1 MRMGATRWAMAA
13 VLGGSLAGCDVG
25 MKDWQQTGYRGT
37 GGDQVQDTS
46 SLIKAAALV
55 KPVPPPP
62 YPLEPAMLEGERAG
76 VAYKNVKVLN
86 NISTEQFNYIMA
98 AMVTWIAPGDAPTQ
112 GCNYCHNPENM
123 ASDEKYT
130 KVVARRMIQM
140 TQSINGQWG
149 KHVAPAGVTCWTCHR
164 GNAVPVNKWA
174 IDPNGGDDSTM
185 LRGNKRGQNTPL
197 QTVAYASLPSDP
209 FSAYLR
215 DNQEIRLAG
224 ATPYPA
230 AAGGG
235 VKHAEKTYGL
245 MMHMSSALGVNCT
258 YCHNA
263 GNFQS
268 WNLSR
273 PQRGTAWYG
282 IRMVRNIN
290 NAYIEPLASVFPA
303 YRKGHLGDPYKVNC
317 LTCHQGVAKPLNGYP
332 MLKDYP
338 GLKGPYGP
346 MTIAA
351 KSPTWTAPIGPDSWR
366 TVTLNPQ
373 PLPPARVVAAATHDV
388 PAGAGVTAST
398 VAGLPQ
404 LDVYFDTGKAAV
416 STDFGQ
422 RNAALVA
429 ALKAAPT
436 AKAVVS
442 GYNDPTGNAAAN
454 AALAKH
460 RAQAVAAALKDAGVA
475 EDRIVLEKPAE
486 TTQGTGSDAAARR
499 VEVNVRQ

>member
-1 MRMGATRWAMAA
+1 MRMAGAKLALAA
-13 VLGGSLAGCDVG
+13 ALGVGLAGCDVG
-25 MKDWQQTGYRGT
+25 MKSWQQTGYRGT
-37 GGDQVQDTS
+37 GGDQIHDTS
-46 SLIKAAALV
+46 SVIKAAAKV

-76 VAYKNVKVLN
+76 AAYQNVKVLN
-86 NISTEQFNYIMA
+86 NISAEQFNYIMA
-98 AMVTWIAPGDAPTQ
+98 AMVTWIAPGDGEGQ

-149 KHVAPAGVTCWTCHR
+149 KHVSPAGVTCWTCHR

-174 IDPNGGDDSTM
+174 IDPNGGDDSTI
-185 LRGNKRGQNTPL
+185 LKGNKRGQNTPL
-197 QTVAYASLPSDP
+197 KTVAYASLPSDP

-224 ATPYPA
+224 ATPYPSG
-230 AAGGG
+230 AGGG

-263 GNFQS
+263 GNFQA

-273 PQRGTAWYG
+273 PQRSTAWYG

-290 NAYIEPLASVFPA
+290 NGYIEPLATVFPA
-303 YRKGHLGDPYKVNC
+303 NRKGHLGDPYKVNC
-317 LTCHQGVAKPLNGYP
+317 TTCHQGVAKPMNGYP

-338 GLKGPYGP
+338 ALNGPAGP
-346 MTIAA
+346 MTVAA
-351 KSPTWTAPIGPDSWR
+351 ASPNWRAPLGPDSWR

-373 PLPPARVVAAATHDV
+373 PLPPASVVAAATLDV
-388 PAGAGVTAST
+388 PTGSGTTAAMVDGV
-398 VAGLPQ
+398 PQ
-404 LDVYFDTGKAAV
+404 LNVYFDTGKAEVAPAFADRSKAV
-416 STDFGQ
+416 ID
-422 RNAALVA
+422 AA
-429 ALKAAPT
+429 KASPT
-436 AKAVVS
+436 AKLVVS

-454 AALAKH
+454 KVLAKQ
-460 RAQAVAAALKDAGVA
+460 RALAVAAALTAAGVA

-486 TTQGTGSDAAARR
+486 TTQGGDAAAARR

>member
-1 MRMGATRWAMAA
+1 MTVNLRTLALTL
-13 VLGGSLAGCDVG
+13 VLGAGLAGCDVG
-25 MKDWQQTGYRGT
+25 MKEWKQTGYRGT
-37 GGDQVQDTS
+37 GGDQVNDTS
-46 SLIKAAALV
+46 LLKKAAAKV
-55 KPVPPPP
+55 APVPAPP

-76 VAYKNVKVLN
+76 AAYQNVKVLN
-86 NISTEQFNYIMA
+86 NISTEQFNYLMA
-98 AMVTWIAPGDAPTQ
+98 AMTTWIAPGDGEGQ

-149 KHVAPAGVTCWTCHR
+149 KHVSPAGVTCWTCHR

-174 IDPNGGDDSTM
+174 IDPTGGDNGGV
-185 LRGNKRGQNTPL
+185 LKGNKRGQNTPL
-197 QTVAYASLPSDP
+197 KTVAFASLPSDP

-230 AAGGG
+230 NAGGG

-268 WNLSR
+268 WSLSM

-290 NAYIEPLASVFPA
+290 NAYIEPLAGVFPA
-303 YRKGHLGDPYKVNC
+303 NRKGHLGDPYKVNC
-317 LTCHQGVAKPLNGYP
+317 LTCHQGLAKPMNGYP

-338 GLKGPYGP
+338 ALKGPFGP
-346 MTIAA
+346 MTVARA
-351 KSPTWTAPIGPDSWR
+351 SSQWRAPLGPDSWEA
-366 TVTLNPQ
+366 VTLNPQ
-373 PLPPARVVAAATHDV
+373 PLPPAGVVAAAVEV
-388 PAGAGVTAST
+388 PAGAGVTAT
-398 VAGLPQ
+398 TGQ
-404 LDVYFDTGKAAV
+404 LNVFFDTGKSTVSADLAAK
-416 STDFGQ
+416 GAQ
-422 RNAALVA
+422 IIA
-429 ALKAAPT
+429 ALKASPT

-454 AALAKH
+454 KLLAKQ
-460 RAQAVAAALKDAGVA
+460 RAFAVAAALKEAGVD
-475 EDRIVLEKPAE
+475 ESRIVLEKPAE
-486 TTQGTGSDAAARR
+486 TTQGAGDDSAARR
-499 VEVNVRQ
+499 VEVNVR